1 MVALVVEVIG
11 VITILR
17 YLFQVHLDYSQIFTV
32 IRDYILEW
40 LLSDSFE
47 LDYAVYIGHDIVF
60 DGLYILV
67 MLEENAVVLLE
78 LLKHGVVE

>member
-60 DGLYILV
+60 DSLYILV